1 MANPVNGLHACPT
14 RIDGASVLFAHKV
27 TQGQCQDRQRGHYHK
42 CYACVHNN
50 AFRSANGSARGHI
63 NGSVNGHVNGTANG
77 HVNGVAPTSI
87 VARESKLPIPKQ
99 TIRSR

>member
-14 RIDGASVLFAHKV
+14 RIDGAPVLFAHKV

-50 AFRSANGSARGHI
+50 ALRSADGR
-63 NGSVNGHVNGTANG
+63 ANG
-77 HVNGVAPTSI
+77 HVDGAVNGHASGSANGRVNGAAHAPI
-87 VARESKLPIPKQ
+87 AARETKLSIPKL
-99 TIRSR
+99 TIRAH